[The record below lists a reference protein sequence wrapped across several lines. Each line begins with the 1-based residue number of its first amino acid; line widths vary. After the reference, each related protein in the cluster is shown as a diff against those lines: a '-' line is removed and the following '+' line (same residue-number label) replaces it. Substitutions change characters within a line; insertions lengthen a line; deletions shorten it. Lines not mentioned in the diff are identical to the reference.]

1 MRFLV
6 VLAGIVLAAAGCATQ
21 DQLRQTE
28 AQQGQV
34 VQALRAGVDRSEGTF
49 AELRA
54 EIRRTQ
60 DSVHGLE
67 ISLTEARARADSAK
81 VQADGAFATSREFLA
96 NLLAAREEQRRQLD
110 QNGVAFADLRRKA
123 ADLEVRLQ
131 AQQRLIDQ
139 GNAAFNNAIRRLIAV
154 EAGLQEAGRR
164 SGTLEA
170 RAKTGQESDD
180 ALSRQIV
187 SLRKQVEETRSVIGS
202 EGLLQMMRELED
214 MRRNS
219 ASLRG
224 SIDELQKA
232 QSDAAAQIR
241 NYYLDLDA
249 RVRLLKQP
257 ATQPA
262 QETDSSVPAAP
273 EPAAASQ

>member
-1 MRFLV
+1 MRFFI

-28 AQQGQV
+28 AQQGQA
-34 VQALRAGVDRSEGTF
+34 VQMLPASPDRSESVI

-60 DSVHGLE
+60 ESVHALE
-67 ISLTEARARADSAK
+67 IALTDARARTDAAK
-81 VQADGAFATSREFLA
+81 VQADNALSTSREFLA
-96 NLLAAREEQRRQLD
+96 NLLVAREEQRRQLD
-110 QNGVAFADLRRKA
+110 GNGVAFADLRRRLT
-123 ADLEVRLQ
+123 DMESRLQ
-131 AQQRLIDQ
+131 SQQRALEQNVSALTD
-139 GNAAFNNAIRRLIAV
+139 GTRRLSAV
-154 EAGLQEAGRR
+154 EAGLQEAGHR
-164 SGTLEA
+164 SALLE
-170 RAKTGQESDD
+170 RNAKTTQEINDGQ
-180 ALSRQIV
+180 AQQLAV
-187 SLRKQVEETRSVIGS
+187 LRKQLEETRSVISS

-232 QSDAAAQIR
+232 QSDAAAQTR